1 MQGSRNTR
9 IALIC
14 IWVAAAMVGAAY
26 AAVPL
31 YRIFCQVTGYGG
43 TTQAALTAPGEILS
57 REITVRFDSN
67 TQPSLPWSFKPLQ
80 IAQKIHIGE
89 VSLARFHVKNDSSVP
104 VTASASFNVVPPDAG
119 KYFNKLYCFCF
130 TLQTLQPGE
139 EKDLPV
145 SFFVD
150 PKIVKEHR
158 LDSVK
163 TITLSYTFFR
173 RDDVPVDN

>member
-14 IWVAAAMVGAAY
+14 IWVAAGMVGLSY

-31 YRIFCQVTGYGG
+31 YRLFCRVTGYGG
-43 TTQAALTAPGEILS
+43 TTQAAEMAPGVILD
-57 REITVRFDSN
+57 REMTVRFDSN
-67 TQPSLPWSFKPLQ
+67 ASPDLPWDFRPLQ
-80 IAQKIHIGE
+80 VSETVHVGE
-89 VSLARFHVKNDSSVP
+89 VSLARFHVKNDSSFP
-104 VTASASFNVVPPDAG
+104 VTASASFNVLPVDAG

-130 TLQTLQPGE
+130 TLQTLAPGE

-145 SFFVD
+145 SFFID
-150 PKIVKEHR
+150 PKIAKER
-158 LDSVK
+158 RFDDLK
-163 TITLSYTFFR
+163 TITLSYTFFK